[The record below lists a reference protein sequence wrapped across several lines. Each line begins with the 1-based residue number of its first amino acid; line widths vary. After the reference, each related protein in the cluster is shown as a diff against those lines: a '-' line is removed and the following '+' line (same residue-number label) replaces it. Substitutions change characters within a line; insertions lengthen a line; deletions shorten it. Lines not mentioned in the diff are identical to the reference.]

1 LKSVVYLTLEINLFV
16 KLSPLF
22 LHSSMKSLTSYLP
35 IMFQFVAIVIGSLR
49 VVPNHLCKIHAAES
63 VGSFVVHITNWY
75 V

>member
-1 LKSVVYLTLEINLFV
+1 
-16 KLSPLF
+16 
-22 LHSSMKSLTSYLP
+22 
-35 IMFQFVAIVIGSLR
+35 MFQFVAIVIGSLR